1 MEVNNDALISWI
13 FDHSVFRDLYG
24 GNSSSSDS
32 SDEDDNLPEPTR
44 APRSLKARYS
54 VQDRYNSLFFN
65 TYLSQEALQDG
76 ASGMTILG
84 SDLSGNVDSGK
95 RHRMAYE
102 K

>member
-1 MEVNNDALISWI
+1 MQVNNEALNSWI
-13 FDHSVFRDLYG
+13 FDHSVFRDLHG

-32 SDEDDNLPEPTR
+32 SDEDDDLPEPTR

-76 ASGMTILG
+76 VRNDDSYRGKKFRRAALPCAVL
-84 SDLSGNVDSGK
+84 DLP
-95 RHRMAYE
+95 
-102 K
+102 